1 MEKRKAHY
9 ALPAVKAMVARLGIG
24 TFTATALQGLDRM
37 GLSPADGLTIVLGLQ
52 PAMLFKSMTTYA
64 DSRVWQD
71 VYHAICPNGKTAYI
85 KITLRPGAA
94 VIQFKEL

>member
-9 ALPAVKAMVARLGIG
+9 SLPEIKASVARLGIG
-24 TFTATALQGLDRM
+24 AFTATALQGLGLM
-37 GLSPADGLTIVLGLQ
+37 GLSPADGLTVVLGLQ
-52 PAMLFKSMTTYA
+52 AEMLFKSMTTYA

-85 KITLRPGAA
+85 KITLRPGTV

>member
-9 ALPAVKAMVARLGIG
+9 PLPEVKAAVARLGVG
-24 TFTATALQGLDRM
+24 AFTATALRGLDLM
-37 GLSPADGLTIVLGLQ
+37 GLSLADGLAVVLGLQ
-52 PAMLFKSMTTYA
+52 PETLFKSMTTYA

-71 VYHAICPNGKTAYI
+71 VYHATCPNGKTAYI
-85 KITLRPGAA
+85 KITLRPGAV

>member
-9 ALPAVKAMVARLGIG
+9 PLPEVKASIARLGIDA
-24 TFTATALQGLDRM
+24 FTATALQGLDRM
-37 GLSPADGLTIVLGLQ
+37 GLSPAEGLAVVLSLQ
-52 PAMLFKSMTTYA
+52 SEMLFKSMTTYA

-71 VYHAICPNGKTAYI
+71 VYHALCPNGKTAYI
-85 KITLRPGAA
+85 KITLRPGAV